1 MYLDRQ
7 INFYIF
13 AFFFFFFVGTNVF
26 FWFIFINGFG
36 LFEDL
41 DMGENEHEIMDPISE
56 RIVDNVDTIVQEG
69 FLFYWD

>member
-1 MYLDRQ
+1 VGST
-7 INFYIF
+7 
-13 AFFFFFFVGTNVF
+13 AFFL
-26 FWFIFINGFG
+26 FIFTNGFG

>member
-7 INFYIF
+7 INLYIF
-13 AFFFFFFVGTNVF
+13 AVFFFFFVGSNVF